1 MENSK
6 NLELLKNYYDL
17 SNYLCV
23 KAMQLKNPC
32 KKIEEID
39 FCDLKEKV
47 SGHWGNAS
55 QINFIYSNLS
65 YFSKRVS
72 KDVNLLIGTGHSGL
86 PLLINQFLDGTLKK
100 FYKDL
105 NLTSLLANFGGKNG
119 FRSEINPE
127 YPNVFYNGGELG
139 YSLAVAYGFALKN
152 KNLVFCVVGDGEA
165 ETGTASSSWMLNKL
179 LNEKME
185 GVVVPI
191 LNLNKFKM
199 GGKSFFSM
207 LNKSEIRAYFTA
219 FGFVPYFVKSNFK
232 NFQNVLDKVN
242 EFLEKRL
249 FEKGL
254 KTPLLVLE
262 MEKGE
267 TAPDF
272 EDIKIANQESSHK
285 NPLFNIKDE
294 RKKLEYL
301 KFWLSSYDVSKLID
315 EENNILVDFSKILP
329 ENQINSTQSAKIA
342 KLTENSKTANLLK
355 NTSNIA
361 DENSKISKICEEVYS
376 SNYSSKDCLD
386 ELFMKFCENDLL
398 FVLSPDELK
407 SNKFFKTSK
416 SKNHFEILNENICQ
430 GLMQGLLAQK
440 KQCIMNSYEAFMPII
455 SGMFDQYAKWIYQ
468 RKNTSFCED
477 LPSLN
482 FLLTSNCWENCYSH
496 QNPAFLNNALSKTYD
511 FVNLL
516 FPVDKN
522 TKILAMKQVL
532 STFNKINIITVSKS
546 LNLSVFEQNE
556 SEFLVEN
563 GYLLFNKPKNPKI
576 SILITGDYML
586 KVCLEIF
593 EKLKQTHL
601 DEFVNFVYV
610 YNLNVLKNEK
620 FVSAF
625 KSTYNLYFFH
635 GYESL
640 LKSLLYQK
648 LNIDKFFAFRDAV
661 SRGSLDEKLKDNGI
675 CVDEIVEFLNLKVND
690 DKIGVI

>member
-6 NLELLKNYYDL
+6 NLELLKNYYNL

-32 KKIEEID
+32 KKIDEID

-65 YFSKRVS
+65 YFSKRVC

-86 PLLINQFLDGTLKK
+86 PLLINQFLDGTLKT

-105 NLTSLLANFGGKNG
+105 NLTSLIANFGGKNG

-127 YPNVFYNGGELG
+127 YPNVFYDGGELG
-139 YSLAVAYGFALKN
+139 YSLAVAYGYALKS
-152 KNLVFCVVGDGEA
+152 KNLVFCIVGDGEA
-165 ETGTASSSWMLNKL
+165 ETGTASSSWMLNKGL
-179 LNEKME
+179 SEKME
-185 GVVVPI
+185 GVVGPI

-207 LNKSEIRAYFTA
+207 LNKSEVKAYFTA
-219 FGFVPYFVKSNFK
+219 FGFVPYFIKSNFK

-242 EFLEKRL
+242 KFLEKRL

-254 KTPLLVLE
+254 KTPLLVLD

-272 EDIKIANQESSHK
+272 EDIKISNKESSHK

-294 RKKLEYL
+294 RTKLEYL
-301 KFWLSSYDVSKLID
+301 KFWLSSYNVSKLID
-315 EENNILVDFSKILP
+315 DENNILVDFSKILP
-329 ENQINSTQSAKIA
+329 ESHINSTQ
-342 KLTENSKTANLLK
+342 NSKNARLLK
-355 NTSNIA
+355 DS
-361 DENSKISKICEEVYS
+361 ENVSDGISKITKVCEDVYY
-376 SNYSSKDCLD
+376 SNYSSKECLD
-386 ELFMKFCENDLL
+386 ELFMKLCENDLL

-440 KQCIMNSYEAFMPII
+440 KQCIINSYEAFMPII

-468 RKNTSFCED
+468 RKNISFCED

-482 FLLTSNCWENCYSH
+482 SLLTSNCWENCYSH

-522 TKILAMKQVL
+522 TKVLALKQVL
-532 STFNKINIITVSKS
+532 STFNKINIITISKS

-563 GYLLFNKPKNPKI
+563 GYFFFNKPRNPKI
-576 SILITGDYML
+576 SILITGDFML
-586 KVCLEIF
+586 KVCLDIF
-593 EKLKQTHL
+593 DKLKQVHL
-601 DEFVNFVYV
+601 DKFVSLVYV
-610 YNLNVLKNEK
+610 YNLNILKNEE
-620 FVSAF
+620 FVSVF
-625 KSTYNLYFFH
+625 KQTYNLYFFH

-675 CVDEIVEFLNLKVND
+675 CVEEIFEFISVKVNN
-690 DKIGVI
+690 DKIGVV